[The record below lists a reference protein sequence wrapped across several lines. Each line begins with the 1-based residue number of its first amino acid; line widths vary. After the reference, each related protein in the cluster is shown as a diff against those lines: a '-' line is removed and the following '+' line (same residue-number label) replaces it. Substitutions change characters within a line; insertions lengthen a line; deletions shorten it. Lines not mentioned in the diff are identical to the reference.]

1 MTRENKS
8 TIILSLIVCGIAA
21 ILGVLN
27 KSYLVSGMYIGTV
40 ILASIIMREKEIY
53 DQLYAILLI
62 SLCYDYVL
70 HVPGIESVYMF
81 HIVLA
86 IFTLMSL
93 YKFFREHEVWENI
106 NKVILCI
113 FVIWFIYMCISVT
126 WALNKSLAVKY
137 IAIYIMMFA
146 FIVDLMIYNIIN
158 CISWIC

>member
-86 IFTLMSL
+86 IFTLSL
-93 YKFFREHEVWENI
+93 IHI
-106 NKVILCI
+106 
-113 FVIWFIYMCISVT
+113 
-126 WALNKSLAVKY
+126 
-137 IAIYIMMFA
+137 
-146 FIVDLMIYNIIN
+146 
-158 CISWIC
+158 